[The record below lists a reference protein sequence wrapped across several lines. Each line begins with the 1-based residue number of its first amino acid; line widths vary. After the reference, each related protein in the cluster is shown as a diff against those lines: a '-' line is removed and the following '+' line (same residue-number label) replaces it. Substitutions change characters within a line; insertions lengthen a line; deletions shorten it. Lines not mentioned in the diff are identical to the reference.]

1 MFFHNHVSG
10 NNFRTFLTG
19 FNLLGD
25 GGLFPTI
32 PLTGLFIR
40 LAINGPS
47 LPPPP
52 PPPPLLNWCQIG
64 TL

>member
-25 GGLFPTI
+25 GGFGFLFFFNT
-32 PLTGLFIR
+32 TKYQF
-40 LAINGPS
+40 
-47 LPPPP
+47 
-52 PPPPLLNWCQIG
+52 G
-64 TL
+64 TNSEEVEAAVA